1 MVCKQYKQEN
11 FSLISGYFSKREIA
25 RYTNTGWWKLLSI
38 LSLYRSE
45 FYLLW
50 DDNKVIGTGVIR
62 WKWSRE
68 SHAFGW
74 WLYAIWIHP
83 NHRGNG
89 FGEVLMNELI
99 TILKLR
105 NISKVELTVDINNI
119 VAINLY
125 KKIGFVEVKQ
135 VSNYIVMQYD
145 L

>member
-68 SHAFGW
+68 SHSPDG
-74 WLYAIWIHP
+74 
-83 NHRGNG
+83 
-89 FGEVLMNELI
+89 
-99 TILKLR
+99 
-105 NISKVELTVDINNI
+105 
-119 VAINLY
+119 
-125 KKIGFVEVKQ
+125 
-135 VSNYIVMQYD
+135 
-145 L
+145 